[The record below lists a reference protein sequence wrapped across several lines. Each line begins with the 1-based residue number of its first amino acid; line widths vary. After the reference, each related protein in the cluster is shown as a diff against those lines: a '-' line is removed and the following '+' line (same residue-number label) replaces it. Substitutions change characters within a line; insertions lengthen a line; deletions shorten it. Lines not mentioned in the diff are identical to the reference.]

1 MEYLWRIGQYGEL
14 KEDRIEAKDL
24 NTLAKRSRDS
34 EIINEAVG
42 NIEAFGS
49 NWIPTED
56 SEPIF
61 VQTAKRRKVFAISE
75 RSEAGEITNSEVI
88 PAKIRLALNDHTEY
102 LREYEKVKSVPIL
115 KSFKKELGEKCCV
128 KTCLSREGVDDV
140 EFFPFSLDGAKNWKR
155 SAAWMFAIDRKKLL
169 TTAKIC
175 GYHFKDGVCLHSTH
189 PQFNQNRNIL
199 RIDSKTELIKD
210 DHESEGAKCGYIIFQ
225 GLNEKPLVF
234 GETASTNKTGNIKKD
249 SCSVVGCWFTSAKLC
264 EISCKLFVIVSIDS
278 KSNPLWY
285 GTGSKLSMFFHS

>member
-1 MEYLWRIGQYGEL
+1 M
-14 KEDRIEAKDL
+14 
-24 NTLAKRSRDS
+24 
-34 EIINEAVG
+34 
-42 NIEAFGS
+42 
-49 NWIPTED
+49 
-56 SEPIF
+56 
-61 VQTAKRRKVFAISE
+61 
-75 RSEAGEITNSEVI
+75 
-88 PAKIRLALNDHTEY
+88 
-102 LREYEKVKSVPIL
+102 

-140 EFFPFSLDGAKNWKR
+140 EFFPFSLDGAKNWKK

-225 GLNEKPLVF
+225 GLNERYGNTVCCVF
-234 GETASTNKTGNIKKD
+234 KK
-249 SCSVVGCWFTSAKLC
+249 G
-264 EISCKLFVIVSIDS
+264 I
-278 KSNPLWY
+278 
-285 GTGSKLSMFFHS
+285 